1 MDDFEYDELF
11 VIDPE
16 FDLEPLYEGE
26 LGFVP
31 ILDQGDAWVLI

>member
-16 FDLEPLYEGE
+16 FDLESFYEGE
-26 LGFVP
+26 LAFVP
-31 ILDQGDAWVLI
+31 ILDRGDAWVLI